1 MRTSLNGMLCDVA
14 AVMNEHRLNWT
25 SVENVYVSSGWLSVK
40 LKSIELLAEMAK
52 RLKVSRKQIE
62 LDRSKAFPD
71 KLTVEYRA
79 RGIRWYCV
87 TDAPQA
93 HAELI
98 GIDGEAIAALP
109 SPKRV
114 GLPAPQQKPAALIPT
129 SMFGG
134 DE

>member
-93 HAELI
+93 QAELI
-98 GIDGEAIAALP
+98 GIDGGAIAALP

-114 GLPAPQQKPAALIPT
+114 GLPAPKQKPAGLIPT

-134 DE
+134 ES